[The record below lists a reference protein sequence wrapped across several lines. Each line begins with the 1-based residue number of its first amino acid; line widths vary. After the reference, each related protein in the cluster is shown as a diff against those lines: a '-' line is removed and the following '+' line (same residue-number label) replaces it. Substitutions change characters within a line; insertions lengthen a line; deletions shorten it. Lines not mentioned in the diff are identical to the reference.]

1 MASVEPPVHD
11 EYSSSADFYDH
22 VTPYRERADIRF
34 YVDEATASNGP
45 VLEIGCGTGRVLIPT
60 ARTGSTVAGLDSSS
74 HMLAICAERLQSE
87 REAIRSRVSLIQGDM
102 RNFDL
107 ARTFGLITIPF
118 RPFQHLLTVE
128 DQIACLTSVRR
139 HLAEDGRL
147 IFDLF
152 NPSLEIL
159 VQTELGT
166 EIETEPP
173 FSLPDGRTVQRRSKI
188 LRHDRLQ
195 QVTDHELIYYITGA
209 KGHTER
215 VVHSF
220 RLRNSFKFEMEH
232 LLVRLGFAVEHV
244 YADFDRSPFG
254 SKYPGE
260 LIFVARSAS

>member
-1 MASVEPPVHD
+1 MASAERSNHD

-22 VTPYRERADIRF
+22 VTPYRERTDIRF
-34 YVDEATASNGP
+34 YIDQATASNGP

-60 ARTGSTVAGLDSSS
+60 ARTGSTVVGLDSSS
-74 HMLAICAERLQSE
+74 RMLAICAERVQSE
-87 REAIRSRVSLIQGDM
+87 PEAIRSRVSLIHGDM

-107 ARTFGLITIPF
+107 AQTFGLITIPF

-139 HLAEDGRL
+139 HLVENGRF

-159 VQTELGT
+159 VKTELGK
-166 EIETEPP
+166 EIETEPQ
-173 FSLPDGRTVQRRSKI
+173 FSLPDGRKVQRRSKI

-195 QVTDHELIYYITGA
+195 QVTDHELIYYITGTQ
-209 KGHTER
+209 GHTER

-220 RLRNSFKFEMEH
+220 SLRNSFKFEMEH
-232 LLVRLGFAVEHV
+232 LLVRLGFDVEHV
-244 YADFDRSPFG
+244 YADFDRAPFG
-254 SKYPGE
+254 STYPGE
-260 LIFVARSAS
+260 LIFVARKAA